1 MSFRRISCQSCM
13 PYPSQHAKSL
23 FPRSRLADL
32 GSQMFAKVDPC
43 NDHIFTITHVVVW
56 NPSTLAIVD
65 LVEVVVELLFG
76 EDLGDVLR
84 ALGMV
89 DEATRV
95 EDVHLTVDIASVST
109 TKANNRKICF
119 Y

>member
-1 MSFRRISCQSCM
+1 
-13 PYPSQHAKSL
+13 
-23 FPRSRLADL
+23 
-32 GSQMFAKVDPC
+32 MFAKVDPC